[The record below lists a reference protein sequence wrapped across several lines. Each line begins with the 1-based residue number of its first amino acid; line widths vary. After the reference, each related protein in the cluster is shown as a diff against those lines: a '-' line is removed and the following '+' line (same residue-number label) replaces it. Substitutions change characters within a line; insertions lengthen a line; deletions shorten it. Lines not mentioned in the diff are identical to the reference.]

1 MLEVEV
7 CVFDVRD
14 SVGRATLLETV
25 SITSAAV
32 AVLVSFVYLPV
43 LFVESFWPVC
53 WIAIFIT
60 KSESLAIAIKGRNFD
75 STWLVE
81 LDTEIGHC
89 LCTVEGFHVCAWV
102 LGILE
107 LGILQDVVACA
118 DSRASQCENKVD
130 DLIDPLSMKVL

>member
-14 SVGRATLLETV
+14 SEGRATLSETV

-32 AVLVSFVYLPV
+32 AVLVSFIDLPV
-43 LFVESFWPVC
+43 LFIESILPVC
-53 WIAIFIT
+53 RVAVFIT
-60 KSESLAIAIKGRNFD
+60 KSEGPAIKGHYFD

-81 LDTEIGHC
+81 LYTEVWHALGA
-89 LCTVEGFHVCAWV
+89 VEGFHVCAWV
-102 LGILE
+102 LGILK

-118 DSRASQCENKVD
+118 DS
-130 DLIDPLSMKVL
+130 